1 MGLLKIFNLDKHN
14 VGFTL
19 IEVSVVIVILIILV
33 GLGLFLSM
41 DSWLRGMFC
50 NDRDMVVSALQRARS
65 LAVNNMCFG
74 TGCTEGKQHG
84 VHFDPAKR
92 EVVIFQGEAYSDA
105 DPNNEIIPF
114 DSHTVYIVG
123 SSTVDI
129 VFDRISGNVA
139 TSTNVTLKDDGG
151 HSSVI
156 TVNSEGRIDF

>member
-1 MGLLKIFNLDKHN
+1 M
-14 VGFTL
+14 
-19 IEVSVVIVILIILV
+19 IEIIVVIVILIILV

-41 DSWLRGMFC
+41 DSWLRVCSVTTVIWWLALC
-50 NDRDMVVSALQRARS
+50 NGRVAWQLIICVLGLICAE
-65 LAVNNMCFG
+65 LA
-74 TGCTEGKQHG
+74 KQHG